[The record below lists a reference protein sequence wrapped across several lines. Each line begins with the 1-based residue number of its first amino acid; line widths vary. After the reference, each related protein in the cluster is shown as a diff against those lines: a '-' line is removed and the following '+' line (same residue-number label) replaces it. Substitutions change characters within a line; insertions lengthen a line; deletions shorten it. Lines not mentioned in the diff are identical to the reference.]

1 MLYAFFIFFMW
12 FWFWFWFWFDGLVG
26 GARICGGDYVL
37 VVAWWWRGG
46 YGGDCVLNFLVLFV
60 VASARG

>member
-1 MLYAFFIFFMW
+1 MGFFFLMR
-12 FWFWFWFWFDGLVG
+12 FWFWFDGPVG

-46 YGGDCVLNFLVLFV
+46 YGGDCVLNCFGFICCG
-60 VASARG
+60 RC

>member
-1 MLYAFFIFFMW
+1 M
-12 FWFWFWFWFDGLVG
+12 WFWFWFDGPVG

-37 VVAWWWRGG
+37 VVVTMCWWWRGG

>member
-1 MLYAFFIFFMW
+1 MLYAFFIFLCGF
-12 FWFWFWFWFDGLVG
+12 GLTIWWVVLGYVG
-26 GARICGGDYVL
+26 VTMC
-37 VVAWWWRGG
+37 WWWRGG